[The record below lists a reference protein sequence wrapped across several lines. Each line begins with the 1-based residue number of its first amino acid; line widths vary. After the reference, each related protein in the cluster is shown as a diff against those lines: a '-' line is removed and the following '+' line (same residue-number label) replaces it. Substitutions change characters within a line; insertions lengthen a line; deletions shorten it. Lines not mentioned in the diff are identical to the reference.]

1 MSVVARKVPPMT
13 STTSTGE
20 RADLLE
26 SLARHRNFLRHT
38 TRDLTDEQA
47 AARTTV
53 SELCV
58 GGLIKH
64 VARTEDGWAKFIVD
78 GPAAQGPLDAAA
90 YEAHARRP
98 GGCSCTSSPRRR
110 STPGTRTSSAR
121 PSTAPRRWAERVFY
135 AGGDLLAQVERNG
148 LVESRHRGSVVVLGP
163 DGTVAESVGDVE

>member
-1 MSVVARKVPPMT
+1 MT
-13 STTSTGE
+13 STTITGE

-26 SLARHRNFLRHT
+26 TLAKHRQFLRHT
-38 TRDLTDEQA
+38 ARDLTDEQA

-90 YEAHARRP
+90 YEAHAQSFQMLP
-98 GGCSCTSSPRRR
+98 GESLAGLLDAYAEVAA
-110 STPGTRTSSAR
+110 RTD
-121 PSTAPRRWAERVFY
+121 E
-135 AGGDLLAQVERNG
+135 
-148 LVESRHRGSVVVLGP
+148 
-163 DGTVAESVGDVE
+163 